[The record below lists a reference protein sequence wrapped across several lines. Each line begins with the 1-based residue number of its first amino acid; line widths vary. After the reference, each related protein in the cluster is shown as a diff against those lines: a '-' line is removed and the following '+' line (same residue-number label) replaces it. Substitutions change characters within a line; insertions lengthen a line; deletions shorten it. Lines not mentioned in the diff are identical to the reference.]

1 MINRGH
7 DCYYNVDC
15 DCFVCTACK
24 KKILAFAERMCE
36 DTNIYS
42 DCDSQSEN
50 SDNDHSTH
58 DHSENENSSS
68 SSSSTSNDIR
78 NRMYPLNS
86 YVYCMIVFILLGS
99 LYRSNN

>member
-1 MINRGH
+1 
-7 DCYYNVDC
+7 
-15 DCFVCTACK
+15 
-24 KKILAFAERMCE
+24 MCE

-68 SSSSTSNDIR
+68 SSSSTSYDIR

-86 YVYCMIVFILLGS
+86 YVYCMILFILLGS